1 MTNSSEESSGVEE
14 VAVRREQQA
23 KTNEDERLKE
33 LQDQKAYLEEK
44 LEFLTLQ
51 KKRNEQEI
59 TRLNSSNTEL
69 RELRSSI
76 KRQLIKFVNVVND
89 WQRFRDGIVKE
100 SNVWEQKA
108 EKIVD
113 A

>member
-1 MTNSSEESSGVEE
+1 MTNSSEESSAVEE
-14 VAVRREQQA
+14 LAVKREQQV

-51 KKRNEQEI
+51 KIRNEQEI
-59 TRLNSSNTEL
+59 TRLNSSNIEL
-69 RELRSSI
+69 RELRSNI

-89 WQRFRDGIVKE
+89 WQTFRDGIIKE